1 MSFRQRRPPV
11 VPLSSSR
18 SQQQA
23 YGLARPK
30 QGALVR
36 RREEEEDEDDDEDG
50 TVSLSSSNVSLT
62 NTLNSTQTF
71 TRSRTK
77 RDKPQVMINVSR
89 CRCATSPRLPGH
101 ARCVPT
107 PPPHLSHTSPPV
119 LNHPPPLTSPLAH
132 SSICRYEV
140 VRTAA
145 LSLGWALCEEEED
158 LGPSKDGGP
167 SVIGKRRPRDWN
179 VYWTDTSVST
189 QRCMRLQSYQ
199 VIQHRGAGWGWRS
212 GGGLVGG

>member
-18 SQQQA
+18 NQQQA
-23 YGLARPK
+23 YGPARPK

-36 RREEEEDEDDDEDG
+36 RREEEDEEDEDEDG

-71 TRSRTK
+71 TRSRAK

-89 CRCATSPRLPGH
+89 CRCATSPPLSDH

-107 PPPHLSHTSPPV
+107 QPPLPPPVPCFHPTPRSPV
-119 LNHPPPLTSPLAH
+119 LP
-132 SSICRYEV
+132 CRYEV

-179 VYWTDTSVST
+179 LYWTDTSVST

-199 VIQHRGAGWGWRS
+199 VRRHLDTRRGGRR
-212 GGGLVGG
+212 GGLN